1 MSCTHDA
8 VDEGKM
14 YVHAPNNYTY
24 LCSKIY
30 FKIVTIFSFFTYTYK
45 VFSYLVFYKYFP
57 IGI

>member
-24 LCSKIY
+24 VVKFILK
-30 FKIVTIFSFFTYTYK
+30 
-45 VFSYLVFYKYFP
+45 
-57 IGI
+57 